1 MDPILE
7 VKGLYKVFGEDTDRA
22 FSMINEGADK
32 DKIFEET
39 GLTIGVNVFLLVF
52 KKARF
57 S

>member
-39 GLTIGVNVFLLVF
+39 VLTMFLIVF